1 MKKLNSYFKNIF
13 PKGDKIP
20 DLTINKFFQEHVV
33 AIDSRN
39 TTGQYDTMYNAT
51 KTAAKDFLDAITDKD
66 TKSARC
72 QGQTKKVDILVKNFK
87 KGLPRFERV
96 VGLAFLPDGDT
107 YQEFFPHGMKEYY
120 KATKT
125 NIDGLML
132 RLWKTASSHTSSLD
146 AAFIDGLEQ
155 SYLQFKQARAEQLTA
170 KENLSAA
177 TLTKRQARLRI
188 ELQVTRNVMTLAIE
202 FLENPKAGLAFFD
215 TSLLK
220 LHQNKKKKKEAPAKT
235 TTQP

>member
-33 AIDSRN
+33 AIDNRN
-39 TTGQYDTMYNAT
+39 TSGQYDSMYNAT
-51 KTAAKDFLDAITDKD
+51 KSASKDFLDTITDKD
-66 TKSARC
+66 IKSARC
-72 QGQTKKVDILVKNFK
+72 QSHTRKVDILVTNFK
-87 KGLPRFERV
+87 KGLPRCERI
-96 VGLAFLPDGDT
+96 VGLAFSPDEDI

-120 KATKT
+120 KATKS
-125 NIDGLML
+125 NIDELML
-132 RLWKTASSHTSSLD
+132 RLWKSASAHTSSFD

-170 KENLSAA
+170 KEDLSAA
-177 TLTKRQARLRI
+177 ILAKRQARLRI
-188 ELQVTRNVMTLAIE
+188 ELQVTRNVMALAIE
-202 FLENPKAGLAFFD
+202 FLEEPKKGLAFFD

-220 LHQNKKKKKEAPAKT
+220 LHKNKKKKTIKTPAL
-235 TTQP
+235 